1 MSRASRPPIP
11 AAVRRAILVE
21 AGHKCAIPRC
31 GHGDV
36 DIHHIVP
43 WETCGKHEYANLISL
58 CPNCHRRAHKGEIDR
73 KSLHLYK
80 AALVASFQVSG
91 EALFSAPAVEIE
103 RRIYEVDSASAECSF
118 SFEFP
123 DFVNPMARIV
133 SKNIEAWGLELL
145 ATFRQSQ
152 DAEHRLHPNKPD
164 YPIWWLTGSYQV
176 SRRDTQV
183 ISVRYDIEQMAFG
196 AAHRSYE
203 TRVQNFFVDPF
214 SPMLLEELL
223 ASPRAI
229 EPLAEA
235 VRRKLLPG
243 GDLDPTHVEMGTAPE
258 PDLFSRFVV
267 DQYGLTFMF
276 DPYEVACYAQGPQH
290 VNLSFEELAGLFKR
304 EQLSALTP
312 PDS

>member
-152 DAEHRLHPNKPD
+152 DAEHRLHPNQTTRSGGLLAPTKSPD
-164 YPIWWLTGSYQV
+164 EIRKLSAFDMTLSKWPLELPIGRTRQECKTSSSTHFRQCCLRNFSLPLGRLNLWQKQSDESCYQV
-176 SRRDTQV
+176 
-183 ISVRYDIEQMAFG
+183 
-196 AAHRSYE
+196 E
-203 TRVQNFFVDPF
+203 T
-214 SPMLLEELL
+214 
-223 ASPRAI
+223 
-229 EPLAEA
+229 
-235 VRRKLLPG
+235 
-243 GDLDPTHVEMGTAPE
+243 
-258 PDLFSRFVV
+258 
-267 DQYGLTFMF
+267 
-276 DPYEVACYAQGPQH
+276 
-290 VNLSFEELAGLFKR
+290 
-304 EQLSALTP
+304 
-312 PDS
+312 